1 MAACL
6 TIFLWR
12 IVWDSVKFPALKVQS
27 MQLLCFA
34 LFPNRYWLFFDKLW
48 NGFSLEIPRKIYQ
61 AKRIELQIFH
71 CLFLIPCEYFMIIQE
86 MRDCVEVKVETEDE
100 KEISGIKIPACCT
113 ALDFAMNL
121 GRKICFNNENDEWR
135 KEIHIW
141 GQQRRQRNEMK
152 CKFVLYKLQKFP
164 LESQETRVESS
175 LGWQ

>member
-34 LFPNRYWLFFDKLW
+34 LFHNRYWLFFDKLW

-86 MRDCVEVKVETEDE
+86 MRDCVEVKVETGDE

-113 ALDFAMNL
+113 ALDLRWILEEKFALTKKMT
-121 GRKICFNNENDEWR
+121 NDEKKFIFEDSR
-135 KEIHIW
+135 DD
-141 GQQRRQRNEMK
+141 NEMK
-152 CKFVLYKLQKFP
+152 WNVNLFYTNCKSFP
-164 LESQETRVESS
+164 WRVKRLESSR
-175 LGWQ
+175 L